1 MRQGKTGKVLWLPL
15 HRDLHPILDAIPK
28 RGPRIL
34 TNSSGVPWASG
45 FKAAWQAE
53 MNRPAFAAFRERR
66 LVFHGLRKSAVV
78 MLLEASCTDA
88 EVAAI
93 TGQTREMVAH
103 YSLMVNQ
110 RKLAAA
116 AILKWETANSS

>member
-1 MRQGKTGKVLWLPL
+1 MRQGQTGKLLWLPL
-15 HRDLHPILDAIPK
+15 HRDLRTILDCIP
-28 RGPRIL
+28 RLGPQIL
-34 TNSSGVPWASG
+34 TNSCGMPWASG
-45 FKAAWQAE
+45 FQASWTKQ
-53 MNRPAFAAFRERR
+53 MALPPFASFRERR

-78 MLLEASCTDA
+78 MPLETGCTDA

-103 YSLMVNQ
+103 YPLIVNQ

-116 AILKWETANSS
+116 AILKWEAANT